1 METNPTLTEPGI
13 KYFLRES
20 LKNIHKENI
29 IYNNFLFNFTLLIG
43 FLIILMILL
52 FYKYKTKPTE
62 EDLKKKEELKETY
75 ILSKIKALN
84 MKKEQEKN
92 DMITTIPKFESNF
105 ELLHKKF
112 YRV

>member
-1 METNPTLTEPGI
+1 METNPSLTEPGI

-20 LKNIHKENI
+20 LKNIHKQNI
-29 IYNNFLFNFTLLIG
+29 VYNNFIFNSTLLIG
-43 FLIILMILL
+43 FLIIMILLL
-52 FYKYKTKPTE
+52 FYKYKTRPTE
-62 EDLKKKEELKETY
+62 NDLQKKQKLKETY

-84 MKKEQEKN
+84 MKKEKEKN
-92 DMITTIPKFESNF
+92 DMITTLPKFESNF

>member
-43 FLIILMILL
+43 FLIILMVLL

-62 EDLKKKEELKETY
+62 EDLKKIEDLKKTY

>member
-43 FLIILMILL
+43 FLIILMVLL

-62 EDLKKKEELKETY
+62 EDLKKKEDLKETY